1 MYRKILFPLILLIG
15 IALSASCNPKQAS
28 TTPPPLGTT
37 QTQPTPAPV
46 STNTPQL
53 NMPNPASVF
62 CVEQGFKSEIR
73 TATDGSQ
80 SGVCIFPD
88 GSECDEWAYF
98 RGECEPG
105 DTLANSIST
114 ASPVAIELSNSHCRI
129 ASDGWKIYRN
139 EKFGYS
145 FHYPADANIVIN
157 DDPMKTVEV
166 IGPVIGSDNWP
177 VIGFSHPND
186 REEYRP
192 PEGVDLEKWLIDHYM
207 WTPNSVIADF
217 REDDVQI
224 AGTLAFHIRHQRS
237 QQSYASDKYYFAK
250 AGQLYVVTIM
260 HTGDKEDWDIYN
272 HFLESIQFEQ

>member
-1 MYRKILFPLILLIG
+1 MEVNPECAFSPMAVNVTSGRI
-15 IALSASCNPKQAS
+15 SA
-28 TTPPPLGTT
+28 
-37 QTQPTPAPV
+37 V
-46 STNTPQL
+46 S
-53 NMPNPASVF
+53 A
-62 CVEQGFKSEIR
+62 
-73 TATDGSQ
+73 
-80 SGVCIFPD
+80 
-88 GSECDEWAYF
+88 
-98 RGECEPG
+98 EPG

-114 ASPVAIELSNSHCRI
+114 ASPVAIEPSPTATAEF

-177 VIGFSHPND
+177 VMDFSHPND

-224 AGTLAFHIRHQRS
+224 SRDLSLPHPASA
-237 QQSYASDKYYFAK
+237 QSTVICK
-250 AGQLYVVTIM
+250 
-260 HTGDKEDWDIYN
+260 
-272 HFLESIQFEQ
+272 